1 MNCHINREC
10 GRPMYLQ
17 LYEYLKHNIVTGAFP
32 YGAKLPS
39 KRTLA
44 EETGISVITVQHA
57 YEILCEEGYLEGKQR
72 SGYVV
77 IYKDSD
83 FVFHETAPAFE
94 EKPAFN
100 RQENAENSR
109 KAENGRTAEN
119 CSIEETATESSD
131 TGKTTKARGEFPFS
145 VLSKTMRK
153 VLLDYGDEILIKSPN
168 HGCPNLRAAISSY
181 LKRSN
186 GMEVAPEQII
196 IGSGA
201 EYLYSLLAQL
211 FGKNRM
217 FGLEYPSYEKI
228 RRVYEANGVCCD
240 MLRLG
245 TDGIKT
251 SELAR
256 TNAQVLH
263 VTPFNS
269 FPSGITADVSKRR
282 EYLTWAAK
290 KNGYIIEDNYAAEL
304 TVSMKNDDTIF
315 SMAKEESVIY
325 LNTFSETIAPSM
337 RVGYLVLPKKL
348 LPEFEKTLGFY
359 SCTVPVFEQY
369 VLAELLDSGDFERHI
384 NRVRR
389 KRRKRKS

>member
-1 MNCHINREC
+1 MNYHISQESS
-10 GRPMYLQ
+10 RPLYLQ
-17 LYEYLKHNIVTGAFP
+17 LYECLKQDIVTGVFP
-32 YGAKLPS
+32 YGLKLPS
-39 KRTLA
+39 KRMLA
-44 EETGISVITVQHA
+44 EELGVSVITVQHA
-57 YEILCEEGYLEGKQR
+57 YEILCEEGYLEGRQR

-83 FVFHETAPAFE
+83 FVSYEAALTAE
-94 EKPAFN
+94 ENAAFN
-100 RQENAENSR
+100 RQENAENGKSGR
-109 KAENGRTAEN
+109 KDEP
-119 CSIEETATESSD
+119 ATESSS
-131 TGKTTKARGEFPFS
+131 TGQETRARGEFPFS

-153 VLLDYGDEILIKSPN
+153 VLLDYGDAILVKSPN

-186 GMEVAPEQII
+186 GMEVSPEQII
-196 IGSGA
+196 VGSGA

-211 FGKNRM
+211 LGKNRM
-217 FGLEYPSYEKI
+217 FGLEHPSYEKI

-269 FPSGITADVSKRR
+269 FPSGVTADISKRR
-282 EYLTWAAK
+282 EYLTWAAERQ
-290 KNGYIIEDNYAAEL
+290 GYIIEDNYAAEL
-304 TVSMKNDDTIF
+304 TVSMKNDDTVF

-348 LPEFEKTLGFY
+348 LPKFEEKLGFY

-384 NRVRR
+384 NRIRR
-389 KRRKRKS
+389 KRRKQK

>member
-10 GRPMYLQ
+10 GRPIYLQ

-32 YGAKLPS
+32 HGAKLPS

-83 FVFHETAPAFE
+83 FVFHETVPAFE
-94 EKPAFN
+94 EKTAFN

-109 KAENGRTAEN
+109 TAEN
-119 CSIEETATESSD
+119 SSIAENAAENATESSNA
-131 TGKTTKARGEFPFS
+131 GKTTKARGEFPFS

-168 HGCPNLRAAISSY
+168 HGCQKLRVAISSY
-181 LKRSN
+181 LRRSN
-186 GMEVAPEQII
+186 GMEVAPEQVI

-211 FGKNRM
+211 LGKKRS
-217 FGLEYPSYEKI
+217 FALEHPSYEKI
-228 RRVYEANGVCCD
+228 RRVYEANGVVCD

-245 TDGIKT
+245 ANGIKT

-256 TNAQVLH
+256 TKAQVLH

-348 LPEFEKTLGFY
+348 LPEFEEKLGFY

-389 KRRKRKS
+389 KRRKRKI